1 MKNKKRWFSNLSIRY
16 KVQYIFAAFMVI
28 TILLCFIF
36 FISITRLKI
45 TNTYREKNEDKLNFV
60 QKSFN
65 DVMGNVNNISKLIMV
80 NDSVLTYLRDDMT
93 NTDKKAISDDMVRSE
108 LYSILNS
115 FSGSYY
121 VFVLK
126 QRDAESDS
134 SGTSEPEVS
143 HSREKKTFYV
153 NTAIGIMRPDAE
165 VLFSE
170 SWYDEALKKN
180 GGYMV
185 VPDNRGAFYL
195 NTNIEIVSFTRVI
208 NDIDTQK
215 PVGLL
220 VINIPVRELKQTYEN
235 YVSDD
240 NQMAYV
246 DSEGKLISSYMN
258 QEDID
263 SLLNENP
270 ELIGKDSCHTVKN
283 NRMISSRKI
292 SETGIYIIC
301 SSHISFF
308 EDIST
313 EMLILVLGMLVILI
327 VTLLLISSYI
337 NRYIVVPVSSL
348 SESMQMSEGEVPSK
362 LENICVSEDE
372 IGNLHKCYNEM
383 TLKINRLLE
392 TVVEQEKQRQ
402 RAELTVVQE
411 QMKPHFLYNTLD
423 TIGYMALQNTR
434 EEVYD
439 AIETLGAFYRKFLS
453 KGNETIPLS
462 DEISIVKN
470 YIKLLRLRYDD
481 MFEDQYEIEEGLE
494 SASIIKLILQPLVEN
509 SIYHGIRP
517 KGESGIIKISVYSEN
532 NRMHIKVYDTGVGM
546 SSEQIDR
553 LLKGNDKKSFGFK
566 GTIDRIKHFYQN
578 DVYVS
583 IRSEEGQFC
592 EIDIN
597 TPFQHI

>member
-16 KVQYIFAAFMVI
+16 KVQYIFAVFMVI
-28 TILLCFIF
+28 TIVLCFIF

-60 QKSFN
+60 EKSFS
-65 DVMGNVNNISKLIMV
+65 DVMAGANNISRLIMV
-80 NDSVLTYLRDDMT
+80 NDAVLTYLRDDMT
-93 NTDKKAISDDMVRSE
+93 NTDKKAISDDSVRSE

-115 FSGSYY
+115 FSGTYY

-126 QRDAESDS
+126 QRETENYHSGDS
-134 SGTSEPEVS
+134 GSGKRSAATYSV
-143 HSREKKTFYV
+143 K
-153 NTAIGIMRPDAE
+153 ADMGIMKPDPD
-165 VLFSE
+165 VLFSD
-170 SWYDEALKKN
+170 SWYGEALKKN

-185 VPDNRGAFYL
+185 VPNNRGAFYL
-195 NTNIEIVSFTRVI
+195 NTNVEFVSFTRVI
-208 NDIDTQK
+208 NDMDTQK
-215 PVGLL
+215 PIGLL
-220 VINIPVRELKQTYEN
+220 AINIPVRDLKQTYEN
-235 YVSDD
+235 FASDD
-240 NQMAYV
+240 NQIAYV
-246 DSEGKLISSYMN
+246 DSSGSLISSFLS

-263 SLLNENP
+263 RIIDDSP
-270 ELIGKDSCHTVKN
+270 ELITTDSFHSVKN
-283 NRMISSRKI
+283 NRVISSRKI

-301 SSHISFF
+301 SSRISFF

-313 EMLILVLGMLVILI
+313 EMIILVLGMLVILI

-348 SESMQMSEGEVPSK
+348 SESMQMSEGEVPSQ

-392 TVVEQEKQRQ
+392 TVVEQEKQCRK
-402 RAELTVVQE
+402 AELTVIQE

-439 AIETLGAFYRKFLS
+439 AIETLGIFYRKFLS
-453 KGNETIPLS
+453 KGSETIPLS
-462 DEISIVKN
+462 DELSIVKS
-470 YIKLLRLRYDD
+470 YIKLLRLRYDG

-546 SSEQIDR
+546 SSEQIDK
-553 LLKGNDKKSFGFK
+553 LLKGEDKKSFGFK